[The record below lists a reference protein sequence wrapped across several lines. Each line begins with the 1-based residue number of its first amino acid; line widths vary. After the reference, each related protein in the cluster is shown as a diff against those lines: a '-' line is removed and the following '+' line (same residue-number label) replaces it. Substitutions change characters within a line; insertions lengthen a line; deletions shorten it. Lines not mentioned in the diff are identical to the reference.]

1 MVKYIFNINKI
12 YYNSQIFHW
21 CFSFGDKF
29 YLIKLKDIFENK
41 DSLLIAKNQTDYEKF
56 DIPNKNNF
64 SLSFIIDNLKF
75 TISAKI
81 SSKYEL
87 FINSKN
93 FNDFK
98 ICSTNTTN
106 SHNTENK
113 INNIDNNCALNN
125 GNGFNKDIEKDI
137 VSSNIKT
144 KSRNNK
150 SNLPYQ
156 SSDELIKIAL
166 KKNEKNKQK
175 KPITPKDYNLFIE
188 EEAKLPDFA
197 RNLPITIFHV
207 YQYNNDN
214 IAKICSICLEE
225 FIIGKKYITLPC
237 FHFFHIKCISD
248 WLNRNKC
255 CPLCKTEIIQ
265 K

>member
-1 MVKYIFNINKI
+1 M
-12 YYNSQIFHW
+12 
-21 CFSFGDKF
+21 
-29 YLIKLKDIFENK
+29 IKLKDIFEIK
-41 DSLLIAKNQTDYEKF
+41 DFLLIAKNQTNWERF
-56 DIPNKNNF
+56 IIPNKNDF

-75 TISAKI
+75 TINANNN
-81 SSKYEL
+81 SKYEL
-87 FINSKN
+87 FINSINFSDLKN
-93 FNDFK
+93 F
-98 ICSTNTTN
+98 STNTIN
-106 SHNTENK
+106 AHISENK
-113 INNIDNNCALNN
+113 NNIIDKNFAFINENNIISD
-125 GNGFNKDIEKDI
+125 FNKDIKKEI
-137 VSSNIKT
+137 PSSDLKA
-144 KSRNNK
+144 KSRNSK
-150 SNLPYQ
+150 PNLPYQ

-175 KPITPKDYNLFIE
+175 KPIIVNDYNLFSKE
-188 EEAKLPDFA
+188 EGILPDFA

-214 IAKICSICLEE
+214 ITKTCSICLDE